1 MAIKGFARH
10 FKPLEILTEQQVE
23 AIHRGTLDI
32 LEQTGIR
39 FEHER
44 ALKLFEKNG
53 CEVDFEKQRVKFPP
67 GLVEESLRKT
77 PSSWRWHARDP
88 KNDVIVG
95 GNTVYFGA
103 FPGMQTVDLDTWE
116 PRTATKQEYADGVR
130 VLDALDNVHMIH
142 CYTPYFGFDGI
153 SEVMKMPES
162 LAVRIENSSKVTFS
176 AHSNDCEIF
185 AIRMAKVTGADY
197 PCQCLLSS
205 PPLTY
210 YADAP
215 ECVFRVIEA
224 GLPIR
229 MSVGDIYG
237 ATSPAT
243 IAGSTITVNA
253 ELIGGIVLAQ
263 LINPRQ
269 RIIVND
275 YSHPLNMRQGS
286 PSFGS
291 IGAALHRVVFN
302 QMWRK
307 YELPIY
313 NLVSPTSS
321 KEIDFQHGY
330 EKGIGVAL
338 SAISGANI
346 VNFIGSMYG
355 EIAHHP
361 VQAIL
366 DDDIAGM
373 LGRFIEGVKVN
384 DETLA
389 IDLIENVGPIPGH
402 YLNKEHTRKW
412 WKKEQFMPKVADRL
426 TYPEWMDK
434 GKKIALDH
442 AKERMKKIL
451 AAHEPTPLTPE
462 QKKEIENILEEARK
476 YYKEKGV
483 M

>member
-1 MAIKGFARH
+1 MLKGFTRKY
-10 FKPLEILTEQQVE
+10 KPLEILTEEQID
-23 AIHRGTLDI
+23 AIHKGTLDV
-32 LEQTGIR
+32 LEQTGMR

-44 ALKLFEKNG
+44 ALKLFKKNG
-53 CEVDFEKQRVKFPP
+53 CEVDFEKRMVRFPP

-77 PSSWRWHARDP
+77 PSSWRWHARAP
-88 KNDVIVG
+88 KDDIIVG

-103 FPGMQTVDLDTWE
+103 FPGMQTVDLDTLE
-116 PRTATKQEYADGVR
+116 PRTATKQEYAEGVR
-130 VLDALDNVHMIH
+130 VLDALNNTHMIH
-142 CYTPYFGFDGI
+142 CYTPYFGFDGVP
-153 SEVMKMPES
+153 EVMKMPES
-162 LAVRIENSSKVTFS
+162 LAVRIKNSSKVTFS
-176 AHSNDCEIF
+176 AHSNDCEVF
-185 AIRMAKVTGADY
+185 AIQMAAVTGADY

-229 MSVGDIYG
+229 MSVGDVYG

-253 ELIGGIVLAQ
+253 ELIAGIVLAQ
-263 LINPRQ
+263 LINPGQ
-269 RIIVND
+269 RIIIND

-291 IGAALHRVVFN
+291 IGAALHRVMFN

-330 EKGIGVAL
+330 EKGIGVIL

-373 LGRFIEGVKVN
+373 VGRFIEGVKII

-389 IDLIENVGPIPGH
+389 IDLIETVGPIPGH

-412 WKKEQFMPKVADRL
+412 WKKEQFMPMVADRL
-426 TYPEWMDK
+426 TYPEWIDK
-434 GKKIALDH
+434 GKKSALDY
-442 AKERMKKIL
+442 AKERMDEIR
-451 AAHEPTPLTPE
+451 ATHEPTPLPE
-462 QKKEIENILEEARK
+462 DQYKEIDEILKKAK
-476 YYKEKGV
+476 QYYKERGLF
-483 M
+483 